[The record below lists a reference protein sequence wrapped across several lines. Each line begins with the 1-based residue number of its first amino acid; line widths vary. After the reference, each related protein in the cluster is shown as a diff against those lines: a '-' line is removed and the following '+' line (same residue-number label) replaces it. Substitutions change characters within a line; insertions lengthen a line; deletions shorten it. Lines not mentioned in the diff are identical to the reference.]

1 MVGKLL
7 SVINI
12 SKIYKL
18 INNMDSNNKLTLGD
32 TILTIILKN
41 NNIFGEIQ
49 KLWIIKVKIIYI

>member
-32 TILTIILKN
+32 TYFNYYFK
-41 NNIFGEIQ
+41 
-49 KLWIIKVKIIYI
+49 K

>member
-49 KLWIIKVKIIYI
+49 KIVNYKSQIYNI